1 MQLVLFYLI
10 LLALGYNIY
19 AKQQENIRADAE
31 LLSEVE
37 VAEYET
43 VKDLCQLW
51 MKDLLI
57 LGVAFSDIQE
67 ALHSAIVEEN
77 GSCEGIWGSRYSQKY
92 SAPVNFWDACFRR
105 QLLRTSCYFPIQLD
119 WEKARQ
125 VIQKNQ
131 SVTLPKKPANF
142 RDLQATYYSD
152 SQIFVFPIEHQETL
166 MGRLIMGIGVSLPNG
181 NCLVFSPSIIRC
193 SQR

>member
-119 WEKARQ
+119 WEKSQ
-125 VIQKNQ
+125 T
-131 SVTLPKKPANF
+131 SYSKKSKRYLTKKACQFPGSPG
-142 RDLQATYYSD
+142 DL
-152 SQIFVFPIEHQETL
+152 L
-166 MGRLIMGIGVSLPNG
+166 L
-181 NCLVFSPSIIRC
+181 
-193 SQR
+193 